1 MPAYELEL
9 VSNVKESETK
19 EQEVLALMKKMQKLN
34 VELIQL
40 RLDGN
45 EKSMY

>member
-19 EQEVLALMKKMQKLN
+19 EQEVLALIGRKCRN
-34 VELIQL
+34 
-40 RLDGN
+40 
-45 EKSMY
+45 